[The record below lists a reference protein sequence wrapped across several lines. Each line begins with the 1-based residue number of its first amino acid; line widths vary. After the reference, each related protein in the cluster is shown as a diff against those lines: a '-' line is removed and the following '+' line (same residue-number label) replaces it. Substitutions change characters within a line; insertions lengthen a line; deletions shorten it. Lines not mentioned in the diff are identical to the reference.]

1 MSPLDRLRELIEAHT
16 PESGP
21 NLTAFPGLIFYR
33 GECRTDPR
41 RGEADSLALALVV
54 QGSKKVRVGS
64 MELEYG
70 PGQVLVLTRSLSF
83 DTWVTKA
90 SRTKPY
96 LSMYQSIAPNLV
108 AETLIELS
116 AGVSDGSGTAPG
128 SRSGA
133 VSKSSG
139 SSSGSRSSG
148 SRSSGSRSSSRSGSR
163 AGSDT
168 GSAPGANASS
178 SSVTQTH
185 PDEVYVTDADADLL
199 GAAVRLVRTLDDPT
213 ERSVLAPLVLR
224 EIVFR
229 LLRSDAAAGL
239 RRTAGNGDDDLRI
252 REAMRYMEAHAK
264 ERLTVLRVARAVA
277 MSPSHFAH
285 RFRDVARVTPM
296 QYLKHVRLREARL
309 LLLEEGARAAEA
321 GKRVGYRSPAH
332 FSRDFVQA
340 FGVAPSRYAERF
352 RSGGG

>member
-1 MSPLDRLRELIEAHT
+1 M
-16 PESGP
+16 
-21 NLTAFPGLIFYR
+21 
-33 GECRTDPR
+33 
-41 RGEADSLALALVV
+41 
-54 QGSKKVRVGS
+54 
-64 MELEYG
+64 
-70 PGQVLVLTRSLSF
+70 
-83 DTWVTKA
+83 
-90 SRTKPY
+90 
-96 LSMYQSIAPNLV
+96 
-108 AETLIELS
+108 
-116 AGVSDGSGTAPG
+116 
-128 SRSGA
+128 
-133 VSKSSG
+133 
-139 SSSGSRSSG
+139 
-148 SRSSGSRSSSRSGSR
+148 
-163 AGSDT
+163 
-168 GSAPGANASS
+168 
-178 SSVTQTH
+178 TQTH